1 MKIFISWSGEQSKF
15 IAKLLS
21 EWIEQVIQVAEPWI
35 STDIEKGKR
44 WNTEIAGKLEESKVG
59 IFIMTPSNLSSE
71 WVHFEAGA
79 ISKTQD
85 AYVCTLLYNV
95 HTTDV
100 SSALSQFQAT
110 KLEKQEML
118 TLIKQVNIQ
127 IGKNGGKSLK
137 DKQIENIFESLWPD
151 FEKNLK
157 SIPESDN
164 EPEIRT
170 EKELIEESLNILRYL
185 KNSADN
191 DNGVS
196 LSDKDLEE
204 VIDWWIEK
212 YASTKKVSHTS
223 VSLKDHENQVY
234 DFMIKFPEI
243 EKLFSSSSQLKS
255 RIKEQINSLLPF

>member
-21 EWIEQVIQVAEPWI
+21 DWIEQVIQVAEPWI

-44 WNTEIAGKLEESKVG
+44 WNAEIAGKLEESKVG

-95 HTTDV
+95 NTTDV

-110 KLEKQEML
+110 RLEKQEML
-118 TLIKQVNIQ
+118 TLIKQVNSQ

-157 SIPESDN
+157 SIPESEN

-170 EKELIEESLNILRYL
+170 EKDLMEESLNILRYL
-185 KNSADN
+185 KNSAD
-191 DNGVS
+191 
-196 LSDKDLEE
+196 SDKGAMLSASDLEE
-204 VIDWWIEK
+204 VIDWWVEK
-212 YASTKKVSHTS
+212 YASTKKIKHTS
-223 VSLKDHENQVY
+223 VDMKNHESQVY

-243 EKLFSSSSQLKS
+243 QMLFSSSSQLKS
-255 RIKEQINSLLPF
+255 RIKDRIEYLLPF

>member
-15 IAKLLS
+15 IAKFLS
-21 EWIEQVIQVAEPWI
+21 DWIEQVIQVAEPWI

-44 WNTEIAGKLEESKVG
+44 WNPEIAGKLEESKVG
-59 IFIMTPSNLSSE
+59 IFVMTPSNLTSE

-118 TLIKQVNIQ
+118 TLIKQINSQ

-137 DKQIENIFESLWPD
+137 DKQIENIFESLWPA
-151 FEKNLK
+151 FENNIK
-157 SIPESDN
+157 SIPESEN

-170 EKELIEESLNILRYL
+170 EKELLEESLNILRYL

-191 DNGVS
+191 DNGVTVS
-196 LSDKDLEE
+196 EQDLDE
-204 VIDWWIEK
+204 VIDWWVEK
-212 YASTKKVSHTS
+212 YASTKKISHTS
-223 VSLKDHENQVY
+223 HDLKNHENEVF
-234 DFMIKFPEI
+234 DFMMKFPEI
-243 EKLFSSSSQLKS
+243 QKLFSSSSQLKS
-255 RIKEQINSLLPF
+255 RIKDRINELLPF

>member
-1 MKIFISWSGEQSKF
+1 MKIFISWSGEQSRF

-44 WNTEIAGKLEESKVG
+44 WNAEIAGKLEESKVG

-85 AYVCTLLYNV
+85 AYVCTLLYKV

-110 KLEKQEML
+110 RLEKEEML
-118 TLIKQVNIQ
+118 TLLKQINNQ
-127 IGKNGGKSLK
+127 IGKTGAKSLK
-137 DKQIENIFESLWPD
+137 EKQIENIFESLWPE
-151 FEKNLK
+151 FEGKLK
-157 SIPESDN
+157 SVPESEN

-170 EKELIEESLNILRYL
+170 EKELMEESLNILRYL
-185 KNSADN
+185 KNTAE
-191 DNGVS
+191 NGNGTTVS
-196 LSDKDLEE
+196 ESDMDEI
-204 VIDWWIEK
+204 VDWWIEK
-212 YASTKKVSHTS
+212 YASTNKLDLTSYDLRKKES
-223 VSLKDHENQVY
+223 EIY
-234 DFMIKFPEI
+234 DFMMKFPEI
-243 EKLFSSSSQLKS
+243 KKIFTSSSQLKNRIIS
-255 RIKEQINSLLPF
+255 RTDKLLPF